1 VEADLTPLRQLQNTF
16 VSKRAAEKWRVC
28 CEKAAD
34 CCIDMI
40 ESRGVM
46 NGEYYIKDF
55 LPLRSFP
62 CLPVENFPEWLALR
76 RHTT

>member
-1 VEADLTPLRQLQNTF
+1 VEANLTLLKQLQNTF
-16 VSKRAAEKWRVC
+16 VSQRAAEKWMEC

-34 CCIDMI
+34 CCKNMT
-40 ESRGVM
+40 EGRGVM
-46 NGEYYIKDF
+46 NGEYYIKYF

-62 CLPVENFPEWLALR
+62 CLPVANFLEWLALR